1 MKITSNPID
10 ICNYNLISIPRQ
22 GRKSSGAALYVH
34 NSLSFKDRPDLNL
47 IQSVRHDIDHSES
60 VFVEIVSPQS
70 KNIIVGNIY
79 RAHRTDVDSFNSDL
93 SNCLDRISLE
103 NKLCYIS
110 GDFNL
115 DILQYDTINR
125 VNTFVNNFYSHD
137 MFPLIDRPTRI
148 VKNSATILDNIF
160 TNVLDKQI
168 KSGIFVNDITD
179 HYPVLYYI
187 HIC

>member
-1 MKITSNPID
+1 MILITPNLFLLKLFHHIPKTSLLVIYTVPTVLMLILLIPIYLTALIVFLLKI
-10 ICNYNLISIPRQ
+10 
-22 GRKSSGAALYVH
+22 
-34 NSLSFKDRPDLNL
+34 
-47 IQSVRHDIDHSES
+47 
-60 VFVEIVSPQS
+60 
-70 KNIIVGNIY
+70 
-79 RAHRTDVDSFNSDL
+79 
-93 SNCLDRISLE
+93 NCVTF
-103 NKLCYIS
+103 S

-115 DILQYDTINR
+115 DILQYDTNNR

-179 HYPVLYYI
+179 HYPVFQVTNTIDLHKVGPKFINYRSFNKDNINCFKNYLQLTDWDYYNK
-187 HIC
+187 